1 MGDTKKPRRL
11 QRGVKAIGMGLV
23 LLAVV
28 TELRKP
34 REARTWHG
42 QVVGFV
48 PYDLRMPTP
57 ARVRERLW
65 APENPRVLVPQ
76 VFGVGWT
83 VNVGRVAALV
93 RGRTAS

>member
-1 MGDTKKPRRL
+1 MSDTKKPRRP
-11 QRGVKAIGMGLV
+11 QRVAKAIGIGLV
-23 LLAVV
+23 ILAVI

-34 REARTWHG
+34 QEARTWHG

-83 VNVGRVAALV
+83 VNVGRVAALM
-93 RGRTAS
+93 RGRAAT

>member
-1 MGDTKKPRRL
+1 MSSTKPQQL
-11 QRGVKAIGMGLV
+11 QRVAKAVAIGLV

-34 REARTWHG
+34 RDARTWHG

-48 PYDLRMPTP
+48 PYELRMPTV
-57 ARVRERLW
+57 ARLRERLW
-65 APENPRVLVPQ
+65 APEDPRVVMPQ

-83 VNVGRVAALV
+83 VNFGRVAALL
-93 RGRTAS
+93 RRRTAG